1 MHTYRYFKKIHKYFQ
16 KYEYV
21 GYPLETFYIH
31 YELSIGDYP
40 FHGSFILTLMYLQQL
55 SLLVLKR
62 QMASNGAL
70 QMLTWLGLRSE
81 ANSCLQQVT
90 HAFADCLAGPW
101 TSIPWWS
108 LLIVY
113 FLGLVTS
120 GICKRR
126 LHRVAVA
133 KLKAFDQK
141 RSGKPMLEAKKKA
154 EMAVSALDF
163 GDGPGAKKFLYE
175 ALSLIDS

>member
-1 MHTYRYFKKIHKYFQ
+1 MAANVCIHICASQ
-16 KYEYV
+16 R
-21 GYPLETFYIH
+21 P
-31 YELSIGDYP
+31 
-40 FHGSFILTLMYLQQL
+40 
-55 SLLVLKR
+55 SLNQAANSQEKLKR
-62 QMASNGAL
+62 MRYCSHVFSTNSLFPSGAFPCPMATSAL
-70 QMLTWLGLRSE
+70 QSLQSLIGWREPS
-81 ANSCLQQVT
+81 SCLQQVT

-101 TSIPWWS
+101 TSVPWWS

-113 FLGLVTS
+113 LLGILTS

-133 KLKAFDQK
+133 KLKAFDQ
-141 RSGKPMLEAKKKA
+141 RGSGKPMIEAKKKV
-154 EMAVSALDF
+154 EMAASALDF